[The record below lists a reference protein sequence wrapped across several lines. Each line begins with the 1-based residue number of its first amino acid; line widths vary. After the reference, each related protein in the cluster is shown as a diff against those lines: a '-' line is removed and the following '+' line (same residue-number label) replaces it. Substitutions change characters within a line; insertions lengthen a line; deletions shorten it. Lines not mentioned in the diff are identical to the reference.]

1 MQKRSQKLLWP
12 QLLLLRPPV
21 EPMIET
27 EIDVGMTGTET
38 GIRIDEEVAV
48 GIEIEK
54 EKEVAIVIEIGNVI
68 ETVIETAIGNAI
80 GNVIENVIEIGNV
93 TEIGKE
99 RGKGVEVEI
108 EIEKGIVGREAET
121 EEGLILETETG
132 DQGAK
137 NMPSMNSN
145 VLIASHANGA
155 MDLATILG
163 TWGIFVDKYGSPLLT
178 RKSMTRS
185 WSGVLR
191 QDPNLYVPL
200 PYLR

>member
-54 EKEVAIVIEIGNVI
+54 KEEVAIAI
-68 ETVIETAIGNAI
+68 ETVIETAIEI
-80 GNVIENVIEIGNV
+80 GNVI
-93 TEIGKE
+93 EIGKE

>member
-54 EKEVAIVIEIGNVI
+54 EKEVAIVIETVIEIGNVI
-68 ETVIETAIGNAI
+68 ETVIETAIEI
-80 GNVIENVIEIGNV
+80 GNVIEIV